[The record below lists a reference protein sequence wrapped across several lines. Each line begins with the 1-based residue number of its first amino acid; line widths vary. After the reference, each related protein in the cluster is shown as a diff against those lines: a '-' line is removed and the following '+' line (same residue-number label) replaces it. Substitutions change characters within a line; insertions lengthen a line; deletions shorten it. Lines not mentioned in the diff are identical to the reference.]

1 MKRTIKSVEEE
12 EEIVSAGVWEEFREG
27 SQKKKKFKPE
37 LKTYKVIVCK
47 YWFYCVSFVLDHP
60 IHTSSSSLFHHFYV
74 KYNVQPQFEH
84 FIIRQNQ
91 NILKIPKKV
100 VIVW

>member
-47 YWFYCVSFVLDHP
+47 Y
-60 IHTSSSSLFHHFYV
+60 
-74 KYNVQPQFEH
+74 
-84 FIIRQNQ
+84 
-91 NILKIPKKV
+91 
-100 VIVW
+100 